1 MKKRRAGSTQFYLFC
16 HAKRRLLFIG
26 VFDSLE
32 CLMQDLMSVSL
43 PSTITRNSGKQN
55 VFETSKKIDLKFLR
69 FFPSCIDSSIFIGI
83 THRIPSFLRWHARN
97 IQPDPAPSTWARKTS
112 KRFLD
117 HWHIDIKFMLGCDL
131 ELTSPSDGAAGPVA
145 VGPSMAAL

>member
-16 HAKRRLLFIG
+16 HAKRRRLFIG

-55 VFETSKKIDLKFLR
+55 VFETSKKNR
-69 FFPSCIDSSIFIGI
+69 FEISPIF
-83 THRIPSFLRWHARN
+83 SFVYWFIHFYRN
-97 IQPDPAPSTWARKTS
+97 HTPNSQFFTMTCSKYSTRPPSTWARKTS

-131 ELTSPSDGAAGPVA
+131 ELTSPDDGAAGPVA